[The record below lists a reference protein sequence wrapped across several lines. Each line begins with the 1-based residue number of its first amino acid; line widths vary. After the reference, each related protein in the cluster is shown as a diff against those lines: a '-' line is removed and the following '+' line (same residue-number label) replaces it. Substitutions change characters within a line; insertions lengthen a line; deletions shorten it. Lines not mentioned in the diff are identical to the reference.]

1 MINHGLFETINEE
14 ASLNNGFEIERKE
27 IVDTDYYELADR
39 AEVRYNILPV
49 DLRVNLPRPASIF
62 PCNNSG

>member
-14 ASLNNGFEIERKE
+14 ASLNNGSKIERKV

-39 AEVRYNILPV
+39 AEVRYYI
-49 DLRVNLPRPASIF
+49 S
-62 PCNNSG
+62 

>member
-1 MINHGLFETINEE
+1 MINHGLFETINEK

-39 AEVRYNILPV
+39 AEVRYDILPV